1 MNERMVMFSEC
12 GRWLAV
18 GFMFSW
24 GVLVMAK
31 EPRPANYD
39 EAKILPYTLP
49 DPFLLADGKKV
60 ETPQD
65 WDQKRRPE
73 ILRLFAEHVYGQ
85 TPTGLTSKSTSVIEE
100 NKNALDGQAIK
111 KVIKIAFTS
120 STDGPSLHLHLY
132 IPAEAKG
139 PVPAFVGVNL
149 FDRKDAIPKPG
160 GRVVAEGRPIPKGL
174 DPNMLPGDQT
184 IDRIL
189 ERGYAIATFHP
200 SDIAPDDTKTY
211 MNGIIGYA
219 NKNASGRQPTEWGAL
234 GAWAWGISRAVD
246 YLSTDPAIDPKRIIA
261 IGHSRNGK
269 TALWAAAQDSRIAAV
284 ISNQSGCGGAALSK
298 RSFGETVALIN
309 KRFPFWFCEKFRD
322 YDDNEEKL
330 PVDQHLLIA
339 SIAPR
344 PVHIGSA
351 DGDGWADPRGEF
363 LSALAADPVY
373 PFLGL
378 DGLGV
383 KEFPPVNTVVGD
395 KLSYHCRS
403 GQHALADYDWMVYLD
418 WSDQVLG
425 K

>member
-1 MNERMVMFSEC
+1 MNERIVMFWSC
-12 GRWLAV
+12 WRWLTW
-18 GFMFSW
+18 GFLLSG

-31 EPRPANYD
+31 EPKPANYD
-39 EAKILPYTLP
+39 ESKIPSYTLP
-49 DPFLLADGKKV
+49 DPFLIVDGSKV

-65 WDQKRRPE
+65 WNQKRRPE
-73 ILRLFAEHVYGQ
+73 ILALFAEHVYGQ
-85 TPTGLTSKSTSVIEE
+85 TPTDLDIKSTKVIEE
-100 NKNALDGQAIK
+100 SRNALDGKAIK
-111 KVIKIAFTS
+111 KVIKIDFTS
-120 STDGPSLHLHLY
+120 LAGGPSLHLHLY
-132 IPAEAKG
+132 VPKQAKG
-139 PVPAFVGVNL
+139 PSPVFVGVNL
-149 FDRKDAIPKPG
+149 FDRKDAVPKPG
-160 GRVVAEGRPIPKGL
+160 GRVVDKGRPIPKGL
-174 DPNMLPGDQT
+174 DPQMLPGDQT

-219 NKNASGRQPTEWGAL
+219 NSNAGKRQPTEWGAL

-246 YLSTDPAIDPKRIIA
+246 YLETDPAINPKKIIA

-269 TALWAAAQDSRIAAV
+269 TALWAAAQDARIAAV

-298 RSFGETVALIN
+298 RHFGETVALIN

-373 PFLGL
+373 QFLGQ
-378 DGLGV
+378 DGLAV
-383 KEFPPVNTVVGD
+383 KELPPVNTVVGD

-403 GQHALADYDWMVYLD
+403 GQHSLADYDWMVYLEWCD
-418 WSDQVLG
+418 KVLG

>member
-1 MNERMVMFSEC
+1 MNEQIVMLSVSC
-12 GRWLAV
+12 RVLA
-18 GFMFSW
+18 FAFLLSW
-24 GVLVMAK
+24 GVCVMAI

-39 EAKILPYTLP
+39 EEKIPTYTLP
-49 DPFLLADGKKV
+49 KPLLLADGQKI
-60 ETPQD
+60 ETPKE
-65 WDQKRRPE
+65 WSQKRQPE

-85 TPTGLTSKSTSVIEE
+85 TPTHLISKAMTVIEE
-100 NKNALDGQAIK
+100 NKNALDGKATK
-111 KVIKIAFTS
+111 RVIKIDFVS
-120 STDGPSLHLHLY
+120 STEGPFLYLHLY
-132 IPAEAKG
+132 IPAAAKG

-149 FDRKDAIPKPG
+149 FDRKDSLPKPG

-174 DPNMLPGDQT
+174 DPKMLPGDQT

-219 NKNASGRQPTEWGAL
+219 NKNADKRQPNEWGAI

-246 YLSTDPAIDPKRIIA
+246 YLETDSAIDAKKIIA

-298 RSFGETVALIN
+298 RHFGETVALIN
-309 KRFPFWFCEKFRD
+309 KRFPFWFCEKFRE

-373 PFLGL
+373 QFLGL

-383 KEFPPVNTVVGD
+383 NEFPPVNTVVGN

-403 GQHALADYDWMVYLD
+403 GQHALADYDWMIYLD
-418 WSDQVLG
+418 WCDQVL
-425 K
+425 KK